1 MRMLSGKCPG
11 MWVSPWDAQRVA
23 HPRGR
28 PTMRGEVCA
37 AGLLLFEHI
46 WAIGL
51 KEATKHAGGVA
62 VAGGYVAPEVRQ
74 ALEADR
80 EAGK

>member
-1 MRMLSGKCPG
+1 
-11 MWVSPWDAQRVA
+11 
-23 HPRGR
+23 
-28 PTMRGEVCA
+28 MRGGVCA
-37 AGLLLFEHI
+37 AVLLLFEHT

-62 VAGGYVAPEVRQ
+62 VAGGYVAPDVLL

>member
-1 MRMLSGKCPG
+1 
-11 MWVSPWDAQRVA
+11 
-23 HPRGR
+23 
-28 PTMRGEVCA
+28 MRGEVRA

-51 KEATKHAGGVA
+51 KEATRYAGGVA
-62 VAGGYVAPEVRQ
+62 VAGRFVAPDVLQ

-80 EAGK
+80 EAEKQSA